1 MIRALVWMALLA
13 AGAYISALYAAP
25 RVRAWRFR
33 DAMTQTVRLADAS
46 NEEAMRESLIESAG
60 DLGIPLATRR
70 LSVSRGEPGDARIA
84 ASWEEVVRVR
94 AWKLGEWVDTL
105 HFAYEVRER
114 SR

>member
-13 AGAYISALYAAP
+13 AVAYIGSLYAAP
-25 RVRAWRFR
+25 HVRAWRFR

-46 NEEAMRESLIESAG
+46 NEEAMRESLLESAG

-70 LSVSRGEPGDARIA
+70 LGVSRGEPDDARIS
-84 ASWEEVVRVR
+84 ASWEEVVTVR

-114 SR
+114 SQ